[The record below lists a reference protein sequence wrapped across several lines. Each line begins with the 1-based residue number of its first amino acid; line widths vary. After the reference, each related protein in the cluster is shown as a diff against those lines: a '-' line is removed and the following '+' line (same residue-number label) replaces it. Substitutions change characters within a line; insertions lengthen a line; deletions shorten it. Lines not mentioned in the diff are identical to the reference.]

1 MEIGGFAEAIQTYG
15 TLTVL
20 ISFILFV
27 IWSVVKSGIETNEK
41 KTEKQLKIQEDN
53 AREKREIERSKLE
66 AERYEKLVNIIVE
79 VVQRGPVHTV
89 EEQEKDREIH
99 ETVQHYLDCLVK
111 EGADRAFYFTFH
123 NGGKDVMGRGLL
135 KMSMFSESVARGAH
149 IISSFQN
156 VPRSMFP
163 VVYKKLDEVGDYYIK
178 NIEDIKDVDQIVYNF
193 MKGHGAKSAM
203 FRVIKRDNGLMLG
216 YVGVEFNTLDYD
228 FEKQKKNLCKKADRI
243 AGAMFYI
250 KEHRNDEDD
259 EGED

>member
-1 MEIGGFAEAIQTYG
+1 MIGEGFFEAIQTYG
-15 TLTVL
+15 VLTV
-20 ISFILFV
+20 IIGFVLFAVWEV
-27 IWSVVKSGIETNEK
+27 IKSRIEINEK
-41 KTEKQLKIQEDN
+41 KEAKALKIKAED

-123 NGGKDVMGRGLL
+123 NGGKDAMGRGLL

-149 IISSFQN
+149 IISGFQN
-156 VPRSMFP
+156 VPRSMLP
-163 VVYKKLDEVGDYYIK
+163 VVYKKLDENGDYYIK
-178 NIEDIKDVDQIVYNF
+178 NVEDIKDVDQIVYNF

-203 FRVIKRDNGLMLG
+203 FRVIKRDDGLMLG
-216 YVGVEFNTLDYD
+216 YVGVEFNTADYD

-243 AGAMFYI
+243 AGAMLYI
-250 KEHRNDEDD
+250 KECQDGEEED
-259 EGED
+259 

>member
-1 MEIGGFAEAIQTYG
+1 MIGGGFFEAIQTYG
-15 TLTVL
+15 ILTVVVG
-20 ISFILFV
+20 IVLFA
-27 IWSVVKSGIETNEK
+27 IWEIIKSRIEINEK
-41 KTEKQLKIQEDN
+41 KEEKALKIKEDD

-123 NGGKDVMGRGLL
+123 NGGKDAMGRGLL
-135 KMSMFSESVARGAH
+135 KMSMFSESVARGTH
-149 IISSFQN
+149 IISGFQN
-156 VPRSMFP
+156 VPRSMLP
-163 VVYKKLDEVGDYYIK
+163 VVYKKLDESGDYYIK
-178 NIEDIKDVDQIVYNF
+178 NVDDIQDVDQIVYNF

-203 FRVIKRDNGLMLG
+203 FRVIKRDDGLMLG

-243 AGAMFYI
+243 AGAMLYI
-250 KEHRNDEDD
+250 KECQDGEEED
-259 EGED
+259 

>member
-1 MEIGGFAEAIQTYG
+1 MIGGGFFEAIQTYG
-15 TLTVL
+15 ILTV
-20 ISFILFV
+20 IIGFALFAV
-27 IWSVVKSGIETNEK
+27 WEAIKSRIEINEK
-41 KTEKQLKIQEDN
+41 KEEKALKIKEDD

-123 NGGKDVMGRGLL
+123 NGGKDAMGRGLL
-135 KMSMFSESVARGAH
+135 KMSMFSESVARGTH
-149 IISSFQN
+149 IISGFQN

-163 VVYKKLDEVGDYYIK
+163 VVYKQLDESGDYYIK
-178 NIEDIKDVDQIVYNF
+178 NVEDIQDVDQIVYNF

-203 FRVIKRDNGLMLG
+203 FRVIKCDDGLMLG

-243 AGAMFYI
+243 AGAMLYI
-250 KEHRNDEDD
+250 KEYQDGEEED
-259 EGED
+259 

>member
-1 MEIGGFAEAIQTYG
+1 MIGGSFFEAIQTYG
-15 TLTVL
+15 ILTVV
-20 ISFILFV
+20 IGFILFAV
-27 IWSVVKSGIETNEK
+27 WEAIKSRIEINEK
-41 KTEKQLKIQEDN
+41 KEERALKIKEED
-53 AREKREIERSKLE
+53 AREKRETERSELE
-66 AERYEKLVNIIVE
+66 AKRYEKLVNIIVE

-123 NGGKDVMGRGLL
+123 NGGKDAMGRGLL
-135 KMSMFSESVARGAH
+135 KMSMFSESVARGMH
-149 IISSFQN
+149 IISGFQN
-156 VPRSMFP
+156 VPRSMLP
-163 VVYKKLDEVGDYYIK
+163 VVYKKLDENGDYYIK
-178 NIEDIKDVDQIVYNF
+178 NVEDIKDVDQIVYNF

-203 FRVIKRDNGLMLG
+203 FRVIKRDDGLMLG

-243 AGAMFYI
+243 AGAMLYI
-250 KEHRNDEDD
+250 KEHQDD

>member
-1 MEIGGFAEAIQTYG
+1 MIGGDFFEAIQTYG
-15 TLTVL
+15 ILTV
-20 ISFILFV
+20 IIGFALFAV
-27 IWSVVKSGIETNEK
+27 WEAIKSRIEINEK
-41 KTEKQLKIQEDN
+41 KEEKALKIKEED
-53 AREKREIERSKLE
+53 AREKREIERSKIE

-123 NGGKDVMGRGLL
+123 NGGKDAMGRGLL
-135 KMSMFSESVARGAH
+135 KMSMFSESVACGQH
-149 IISSFQN
+149 IISGFQN
-156 VPRSMFP
+156 VPRSMLP
-163 VVYKKLDEVGDYYIK
+163 VVYKRLDESGDYYIK
-178 NIEDIKDVDQIVYNF
+178 NIEDIQDVDQIVYNF
-193 MKGHGAKSAM
+193 MKGHGAKAAM
-203 FRVIKRDNGLMLG
+203 FRVIKRDDGLMLG

-250 KEHRNDEDD
+250 KEYE
-259 EGED
+259 EGEEED

>member
-1 MEIGGFAEAIQTYG
+1 MIGEGFFEAIQTYG
-15 TLTVL
+15 VLTV
-20 ISFILFV
+20 IIGFVLFAVWEV
-27 IWSVVKSGIETNEK
+27 IKSRIEINEK
-41 KTEKQLKIQEDN
+41 KEEKALKIKAED

-123 NGGKDVMGRGLL
+123 NGGKDAMGRGLL

-149 IISSFQN
+149 IISGFQN
-156 VPRSMFP
+156 VPRSMLP
-163 VVYKKLDEVGDYYIK
+163 VVYKKLDENGDYYIK
-178 NIEDIKDVDQIVYNF
+178 NVEDIKDVDQIVYNF

-203 FRVIKRDNGLMLG
+203 FRVIKRDDGLMLG
-216 YVGVEFNTLDYD
+216 YVGVEFNTADYD
-228 FEKQKKNLCKKADRI
+228 FEKQKKNLCEKADRI
-243 AGAMFYI
+243 AGAMLYI
-250 KEHRNDEDD
+250 KECQDGEEED
-259 EGED
+259 

>member
-1 MEIGGFAEAIQTYG
+1 MIGGGFFEAIQTYG
-15 TLTVL
+15 ILTV
-20 ISFILFV
+20 IIGFALFAV
-27 IWSVVKSGIETNEK
+27 WEAIKSRIEINEK
-41 KTEKQLKIQEDN
+41 KEEKALKIKEDD

-123 NGGKDVMGRGLL
+123 NGGKDAMGRGLL
-135 KMSMFSESVARGAH
+135 KMSMFSESVARGTH
-149 IISSFQN
+149 IISGFQN
-156 VPRSMFP
+156 VPRSMLP
-163 VVYKKLDEVGDYYIK
+163 VVYKQLDESGDYYIK
-178 NIEDIKDVDQIVYNF
+178 NVEDIQDVDQIVYNF

-203 FRVIKRDNGLMLG
+203 FRVIKRDDGLMLG

-243 AGAMFYI
+243 AGAMLYI
-250 KEHRNDEDD
+250 KECQDGEEED
-259 EGED
+259 

>member
-20 ISFILFV
+20 ISFLLFV
-27 IWSVVKSGIETNEK
+27 VWSVVKSGIETNEK

-149 IISSFQN
+149 IISGFQN

>member
-1 MEIGGFAEAIQTYG
+1 MGIGDFAEAIQTYG
-15 TLTVL
+15 VLAVL
-20 ISFILFV
+20 IAFVLFTV
-27 IWSVVKSGIETNEK
+27 WSVIKSSIETNEK
-41 KTEKQLKIQEDN
+41 KTEKQLKIQEDD

-89 EEQEKDREIH
+89 EEQERDREIH

-123 NGGKDVMGRGLL
+123 NGGKDAMGRGLL
-135 KMSMFSESVARGAH
+135 KMSMFSESVSRGQH
-149 IISSFQN
+149 IISGFQN
-156 VPRSMFP
+156 VPRSMLP
-163 VVYKKLDEVGDYYIK
+163 VVYKKLDESGDYYIK
-178 NIEDIKDVDQIVYNF
+178 NVEDIQDVDQIVYNF

-203 FRVIKRDNGLMLG
+203 FRVIKRDDGLMLG

-243 AGAMFYI
+243 AGAMLYI
-250 KEHRNDEDD
+250 KEHADGEEED
-259 EGED
+259 